1 MHDLISTTHNIH
13 YSAYRSVKLRASGRP
28 ESFLACDEF
37 YETRIENAKNV
48 LAGEMQ
54 RKEDE
59 MRQRFVAKVREKEQ
73 ELREREEA
81 LNNTRQKMMEELE
94 GLRKNIENEE
104 AMLNETAGGKI
115 AKW

>member
-1 MHDLISTTHNIH
+1 MHDLISTTDTNH
-13 YSAYRSVKLRASGRP
+13 YSSYRSNKLRANGRP

-37 YETRIENAKNV
+37 YESRIENAKNV

-73 ELREREEA
+73 ELREREES
-81 LNNTRQKMMEELE
+81 LNSTRQKMMEELE
-94 GLRKNIENEE
+94 GLRKAIESEE
-104 AMLNETAGGKI
+104 AMLNENGGKS